1 MASISSKSTPAFHG
15 HEALVADAEEVAG
28 AVAVEA
34 VDEEAVDEEAVDE
47 EAEED
52 AEAEAVVEAEV
63 SEEGSPVAVRRGTG
77 SSATPPKPSV

>member
-34 VDEEAVDEEAVDE
+34 VDEEAVDEEA
-47 EAEED
+47 EED
-52 AEAEAVVEAEV
+52 AEAEAAVEAEV